1 MSASHPI
8 RCRCGQFR
16 ARVAHPERGVRAICY
31 CRDCRAYA
39 HFLGPP
45 DGMLDAHGGT
55 EVVVVRP
62 ASVSFDAGADQLACM
77 SLSPRGTLR
86 WFTRCCGTP
95 VGNLPRDI
103 RLAHLGLIHSCLD
116 QGGADL
122 DAAFGPV
129 RMKVNRASA
138 RGDPGGAPPVGF
150 AIAGVRY
157 AASMAWSRVSG
168 GYRNNPFFDS
178 SSGAPIAAPQVI
190 SRAERDAL
198 MARV

>member
-1 MSASHPI
+1 MAADHPI

-16 ARVAHPERGVRAICY
+16 ARVAHPQRGVRAICY

-45 DGMLDAHGGT
+45 EGMLDAHGGT

-62 ASVSFDAGADQLACM
+62 ATVSFDAGAEHLGCM

-86 WFTRCCGTP
+86 WFARCCGTP
-95 VGNLPRDI
+95 IGNLPRDI
-103 RLAHLGLIHSCLD
+103 RLAHLGLIHTCLE
-116 QGGADL
+116 QAGPAL
-122 DAAFGPV
+122 DASFGPV

-138 RGDPGGAPPVGF
+138 QGDPGGVPLLGF
-150 AIAGVRY
+150 ALAGARY

-168 GYRNNPFFDS
+168 GYRSNPFFDAG
-178 SSGAPIAAPQVI
+178 SGAPCVEPQVI
-190 SRAERDAL
+190 PKAARDAL
-198 MARV
+198 MRRV